1 MQGRSFS
8 SFASNM
14 IKLSVNETERS
25 SLLARTRAL
34 ILYTSIWKF
43 DFGPETL
50 PGPSRNGSLV
60 KAPPLCILLN
70 NIRWSTLSKALLRSK
85 STQAVNFLS
94 SILRN
99 TSVVWIKDVSVE
111 NHPPLFNQ
119 FKFEGN
125 NGGFIINKR
134 KKALTT
140 WGGFSFHFQSHVQII
155 FSIYKTKVSSQR
167 FHLCNVWS
175 HEFKLLKNSS
185 FQKTCFP
192 YLKPDCWKI
201 ITSHIYR

>member
-8 SFASNM
+8 IFASSM

-25 SLLARTRAL
+25 ILLVRTRAP
-34 ILYTSIWKF
+34 ILYISIWKF

-50 PGPSRNGSLV
+50 PGPSRNEPLV
-60 KAPPLCILLN
+60 KALPLCILRN
-70 NIRWSTLSKALLRSK
+70 NICWSTLSKALLRSK
-85 STQAVNFLS
+85 STQAVTFLS
-94 SILRN
+94 SIPLRN

-140 WGGFSFHFQSHVQII
+140 WGGFSFHF
-155 FSIYKTKVSSQR
+155 
-167 FHLCNVWS
+167 
-175 HEFKLLKNSS
+175 
-185 FQKTCFP
+185 
-192 YLKPDCWKI
+192 
-201 ITSHIYR
+201 

>member
-8 SFASNM
+8 IFASSM

-25 SLLARTRAL
+25 SLLVRTRAL
-34 ILYTSIWKF
+34 ILYISIWKF

-50 PGPSRNGSLV
+50 PGPSRNEPLV
-60 KAPPLCILLN
+60 KAP
-70 NIRWSTLSKALLRSK
+70 LLRSK
-85 STQAVNFLS
+85 STQAVNFSS
-94 SILRN
+94 SIPLRN

-134 KKALTT
+134 KKHWQHEEAFL
-140 WGGFSFHFQSHVQII
+140 FI
-155 FSIYKTKVSSQR
+155 FSLMCKLFFLFIKPRCPVSVFISVM
-167 FHLCNVWS
+167 FGLM
-175 HEFKLLKNSS
+175 SS
-185 FQKTCFP
+185 D
-192 YLKPDCWKI
+192 YWKI
-201 ITSHIYR
+201 LRFKKPVSLI

>member
-8 SFASNM
+8 IFASSM

-25 SLLARTRAL
+25 SLLVRTRAL
-34 ILYTSIWKF
+34 ILYISIWKF

-50 PGPSRNGSLV
+50 PWPSRNEPLV
-60 KAPPLCILLN
+60 KAPPLCILRH
-70 NIRWSTLSKALLRSK
+70 NICWSRLSKALLRSK
-85 STQAVNFLS
+85 STQAVNFLL
-94 SILRN
+94 SIPLKN

-125 NGGFIINKR
+125 NGGFIINER

-140 WGGFSFHFQSHVQII
+140 WGGFSFHF
-155 FSIYKTKVSSQR
+155 
-167 FHLCNVWS
+167 
-175 HEFKLLKNSS
+175 
-185 FQKTCFP
+185 
-192 YLKPDCWKI
+192 
-201 ITSHIYR
+201 